1 MGLLT
6 SNRVLMVIVVCLV
19 AAIIV
24 VAYFAFVGVKRTA
37 EDMGLSEDPTGQE
50 RPPIAYAVINFDCSV
65 MNVYDGFSGTITID
79 GVVHDYYQTQTVYTY
94 DKMGPLFWWEL
105 EDDVV
110 VWVTAKITGPA
121 SYNAPTFTS
130 DKVEDSIPELYI
142 GSGDV
147 HEYDFGPYTAD
158 FYDPGTYTVTASL
171 IVQWDEGWDEPQKI
185 ATATK
190 TLNVS

>member
-1 MGLLT
+1 MNADEFIKVEQEYGAHNYHPLPIVIAKAEGVWVWDVDGKKYIDMLSSYSAINQGHLHPRIVKAATKQLGRVSLT
-6 SNRVLMVIVVCLV
+6 SR
-19 AAIIV
+19 
-24 VAYFAFVGVKRTA
+24 AF
-37 EDMGLSEDPTGQE
+37 S
-50 RPPIAYAVINFDCSV
+50 N
-65 MNVYDGFSGTITID
+65 
-79 GVVHDYYQTQTVYTY
+79 

-105 EDDVV
+105 EDDII

-130 DKVEDSIPELYI
+130 VKVEDSIPELYI